1 LNNEQQEV
9 KTTMDRKLDRKQI
22 IIPAIMAIGMVLLV
36 VGSASAAT
44 VNVLGTV
51 RWSDGTL
58 FSNSSTPPFDYFVI
72 TNNNN
77 GQSWN
82 QTTTPYYVNTV
93 PNSANYALAI
103 DDTTNISTND
113 ILQFNVSGTDATH
126 GTETNTTA
134 SVQFDGTTYTYYV
147 YVTLDA
153 SAVTEPDL
161 TVSGIT
167 ANSHHNAGY
176 REYFANESNRIY
188 ATITNSG
195 GAKAN
200 ASVACFNVSVGG
212 GNWYNDSVPVPELN
226 PAQSETV
233 NITDPTLRKHNEV
246 ANISATVDCTN
257 NVTEGVAGEL
267 NNVGYQDI
275 TVLNH
280 GLKGTFYST
289 GQNMT
294 AWNTFTLNGSLVYSP
309 GNSYY
314 QSGSQSSPPGWSTY
328 TAEWTA
334 KEPGVPAAATVKE
347 ARLYVMYT
355 WDKNDVMSNLVSTTF
370 DGDNIDALLEQH
382 YKDEK
387 GVPTSYPYGMH
398 VYNMTSKYTPGT
410 AHTAELTN
418 SDVGGGNVSIR
429 GMMLAVIYENQF
441 ELLTQIVAIDG
452 FDLLYGSTM
461 SEPTTHGTTY
471 DEATAWAEI
480 GPISVSD
487 PKYCAGLVTFAPGAD
502 GSLSTGEGELIFN
515 GQVWNDEWR
524 DNEVHQ
530 IGISDRCVTN
540 ELDTSSNNRVG
551 FQSSGDWMEASNAF
565 LMVTEGAD
573 ASVETATKTGYVSF
587 SVDKGDITGGV
598 TAVDA
603 SSVSCIS
610 SPNSFPY
617 GLFDIQITGLTPGDT
632 VNVTITLPGNMSVG
646 KYWKVN
652 TTAGNCTMYE
662 IPMGSNDG
670 DNVITIQLQD
680 GGVGDHDGAM
690 DGNITDPGGPANPGV
705 AVEIDPCPV
714 TICSDPACRTT
725 VNISLS
731 NVVDYGSGTINL
743 YFDENVVAV
752 DSIGA
757 GDSTGV
763 TPNRISAGHWKMSA
777 SNSAG
782 VSGNVVFATVTF
794 KPTGL
799 PSECTDLDLTV
810 EKLYDRN
817 FDDLPTVVSNCSSI
831 CIYESDAP
839 FVTDPTASPAVILND
854 TAQMRPRVQT
864 PDSTNTTNLSVHVT
878 DTTWV
883 DSVYIDLTPILGA
896 GHAMEKMTGPD
907 GQPSGDWWIETN
919 ASHASLTPYCLN
931 VMATDEHGN
940 WNNGSCIALTVKKR
954 GDITGP
960 GALPDNKVTIADYNE
975 IAMYTVGL
983 KPLPPEFVAGTVP
996 ADSWNGVDMADAL
1009 YIAMYTVVPGYPAP

>member
-1 LNNEQQEV
+1 MN
-9 KTTMDRKLDRKQI
+9 TKQI
-22 IIPAIMAIGMVLLV
+22 IISTILV
-36 VGSASAAT
+36 VGMMVLTIGTAAALPRT
-44 VNVLGTV
+44 FDGHIICP
-51 RWSDGTL
+51 DGTPC
-58 FSNSSTPPFDYFVI
+58 TDI
-72 TNNNN
+72 TEVRLVNTNT
-77 GQSWN
+77 GEEWN
-82 QTTTPYYVNTV
+82 QSTIPTVQTSGSLYITVLDDPNDVTSGDVFNYYVTGNC
-93 PNSANYALAI
+93 S
-103 DDTTNISTND
+103 
-113 ILQFNVSGTDATH
+113 SGNLL
-126 GTETNTTA
+126 TNTT
-134 SVQFDGTTYTYYV
+134 TRTYTGAPGIRFFNI
-147 YVTLDA
+147 TLDA

-294 AWNTFTLNGSLVYSP
+294 AWKTFTLNGSLVYSP
-309 GNSYY
+309 GNSRY

-334 KEPGVPAAATVKE
+334 NQPGVPDAATVKE

-355 WDKNDVMSNLVSTTF
+355 WDANDVMSNLVSTTF

-387 GVPTSYPYGMH
+387 GFSTSHPYGMH
-398 VYNMTSKYTPGT
+398 VYNVTSKYTPGT

-429 GMMLAVIYENQF
+429 GMMLAVVYENPF

-452 FDLLYGSTM
+452 FDMLYGSTL

-540 ELDTSSNNRVG
+540 ELDTSGNNRVG

-603 SSVSCIS
+603 NTI
-610 SPNSFPY
+610 PNTPRSFPH
-617 GLFDIQITGLTPGDT
+617 GLFGIQITSLNPGDT
-632 VNVTITLPGNMSVG
+632 VNVTITLPANVTSSDYE
-646 KYWKVN
+646 YWKVN
-652 TTAGNCTMYE
+652 TTAGNNTWYQYPYTILGGAAE
-662 IPMGSNDG
+662 G
-670 DNVITIQLQD
+670 NVITIQLKD
-680 GGVGDHDGAM
+680 GGVGDHDGVA
-690 DGNITDPGGPANPGV
+690 DGNITDPGGIASA
-705 AVEIDPCPV
+705 AVTVGIDPCPV
-714 TICSDPACRTT
+714 TICADPACRTI
-725 VNISLS
+725 VDISLS
-731 NVVDYGSGTINL
+731 HIQDYGSGTIDL
-743 YFDENVVAV
+743 YFDHTVVDV
-752 DSIGA
+752 DSIGL
-757 GDSTGV
+757 GDSGTLHSNKMSDGHY
-763 TPNRISAGHWKMSA
+763 TISAS
-777 SNSAG
+777 SNAG
-782 VSGNVVFATVTF
+782 LNGDVVFANVTF

-799 PSECTDLDLTV
+799 PSDCSDIDLVV
-810 EKLYDRN
+810 ETLYDRN
-817 FDDLPTVVSNCSSI
+817 YTALPTVVNNCSGI

-839 FVTDPTASPAVILND
+839 FVTDPTASPPVILND
-854 TAQMRPRVQT
+854 NGRGRVQNAQC
-864 PDSTNTTNLSVHVT
+864 TNITRLSVWIT
-878 DTTWV
+878 DDTWV
-883 DSVYIDLTPILGA
+883 TSVTVNLTPIW
-896 GHAMEKMTGPD
+896 GPGND
-907 GQPSGDWWIETN
+907 SVSMQVVGGVPQPAANEWYIDNVNCPHDPGVD
-919 ASHASLTPYCLN
+919 LTHCLAVN
-931 VMATDEHGN
+931 ATDYHGN
-940 WNNGSCIALTVKKR
+940 SNNAACITLEVLRR
-954 GDITGP
+954 GDIP
-960 GALPDNKVTIADYNE
+960 PNRDNAVIMADYNE
-975 IAMYTVGL
+975 IAKYTVGL
-983 KPLPPEFVAGTVP
+983 RTKPDECVAGIVP
-996 ADSWNGVDMADAL
+996 AENWNGVDMADAL
-1009 YIAMYTVVPGYPAP
+1009 YIAMYATLNPIPGYQAP